1 MKSFVFFII
10 GFISGILF
18 LIVIG
23 ITSSYANDAGKTFY
37 EAPGDCITTE
47 KLQVIQDIGGGYAL
61 AQERKRGFSLD
72 ELVVLIENENKNDFY
87 DDQIIKVPAG
97 KCMRQI
103 GIYKYRSKGD
113 EDKTVPIVRLMDN

>member
-23 ITSSYANDAGKTFY
+23 IASSYANDAGKTFY

-72 ELVVLIENENKNDFY
+72 ELVVLIENEDKNDFY

>member
-23 ITSSYANDAGKTFY
+23 LASSYANDTGKTFY

-61 AQERKRGFSLD
+61 AIERKRGFSLD
-72 ELVVLIENENKNDFY
+72 ELVVLIENEDKNDFY

>member
-1 MKSFVFFII
+1 M
-10 GFISGILF
+10 
-18 LIVIG
+18 IVIG
-23 ITSSYANDAGKTFY
+23 IASSYANDAGKTVY

-72 ELVVLIENENKNDFY
+72 ELVVLIENEDKNDFY